1 MFIWHLHCCL
11 WGCAGSWEE
20 AEGHQDWPAP
30 PGSPQGHAAAQTR
43 AEPQASQLRE
53 QCTLPSSGCFCF
65 FREWWVWYPCG
76 NKTAKS
82 ELSLFFHN
90 AAPFLRSLQRM
101 PAEGTDSGCAFHHQ
115 PHLLGHCQPYLRCR
129 EPDFPDDPARFAPA
143 PPTNHGSP

>member
-1 MFIWHLHCCL
+1 MFTWHCCL
-11 WGCAGSWEE
+11 WGCAGSWGE
-20 AEGHQDWPAP
+20 AEGHRDWPAP

-43 AEPQASQLRE
+43 AEAQASQLRE

-82 ELSLFFHN
+82 ELSLLFFHN
-90 AAPFLRSLQRM
+90 AAPFLRSPSADASRGHWLWVCFPPPATPSRPQPALPALQ
-101 PAEGTDSGCAFHHQ
+101 GTGFPWWSC
-115 PHLLGHCQPYLRCR
+115 PHRLP
-129 EPDFPDDPARFAPA
+129 